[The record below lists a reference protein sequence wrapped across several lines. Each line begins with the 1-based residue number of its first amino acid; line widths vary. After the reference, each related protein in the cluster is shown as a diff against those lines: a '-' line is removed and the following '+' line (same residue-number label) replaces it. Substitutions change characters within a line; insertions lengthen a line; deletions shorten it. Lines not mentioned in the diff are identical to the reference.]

1 MNFSQG
7 GDFLLGPFAGRKG
20 LRDVRGR
27 EPSDLLGR
35 RDVAAGVRD
44 SDLHLADIGVANS
57 SLAGVITGVIT
68 EVWSGSKPPFAP
80 LAEPAEDGGPPVDE
94 PAVESASDATE

>member
-27 EPSDLLGR
+27 EPSELLRWR

-44 SDLHLADIGVANS
+44 VDLHLADIGVVNS
-57 SLAGVITGVIT
+57 SLAGVIN

-80 LAEPAEDGGPPVDE
+80 LTELADDGEPPADE
-94 PAVESASDATE
+94 PAVEPANEAIE